1 MRQAEK
7 KRQTKE
13 TGISLALNLDGEGKS
28 ELKTGVGFLDHMLTL
43 FSKHGGLDLQVECDG
58 DLEVDQHHTV
68 EDIGIVLGQAFNE
81 ALGTKESI
89 KRYATAT
96 TPMDESLSSV
106 SIDISG
112 RSFLVYRV
120 DGLKDKVGSFD
131 TELVEE
137 FLIGFS
143 SHAKVTLHVEVL
155 YGSNTHHMIESMFK
169 GLGRAIREAVSID
182 PTMKGVPSTKGSL

>member
-1 MRQAEK
+1 MRHAEK

-13 TGISLALNLDGEGKS
+13 TNISLSLDLDGEGKS
-28 ELKTGVGFLDHMLTL
+28 DLKTGVGFFDHMLTL
-43 FSKHGGLDLQVECDG
+43 LTKHGRLNLQVECEG

-68 EDIGIVLGQAFNE
+68 EDIGIVLGQAFHE

-89 KRYATAT
+89 ERYATAT
-96 TPMDESLSSV
+96 TPMDEALSRVSL
-106 SIDISG
+106 DISG

-120 DGLKDKVGSFD
+120 DGLKDKVGNFD

-137 FLIGFS
+137 FLIGFT

-155 YGSNTHHMIESMFK
+155 YGTNTHHMIESIFK
-169 GLGRAIREAVSID
+169 GLGRAIREAVSVD